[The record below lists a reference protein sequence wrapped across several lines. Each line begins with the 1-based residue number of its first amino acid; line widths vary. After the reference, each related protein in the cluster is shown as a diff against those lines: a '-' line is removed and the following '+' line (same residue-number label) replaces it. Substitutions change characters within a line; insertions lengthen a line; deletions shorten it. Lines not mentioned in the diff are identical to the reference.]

1 MGNPNHPKPHC
12 AWKVLLYRTKSN
24 GFSKVFAR
32 GRRNGAAGASRKIVA
47 DILRPRNRISRWN
60 CRVFARDTGHANIK
74 RRDHYDNHHDPLND
88 PRHDPFDIAR
98 CTDDCSVGGIQ
109 PSLCRATCFDN
120 SRGHVCQDAY
130 EGSQQSCVLYWA
142 SFDLLRPNLHAPWS
156 SRFSDADAVC
166 AGRL

>member
-1 MGNPNHPKPHC
+1 MGIPNHPKPTIHKRYSHT
-12 AWKVLLYRTKSN
+12 ARSQKDSPR
-24 GFSKVFAR
+24 FSP
-32 GRRNGAAGASRKIVA
+32 AAGATVRQGRHEKLLPISCALAIAFIGGIVGYSPA
-47 DILRPRNRISRWN
+47 TLDMRIPSDEIINDNRHDPRN
-60 CRVFARDTGHANIK
+60 
-74 RRDHYDNHHDPLND
+74 DPG
-88 PRHDPFDIAR
+88 HDPFDITR
-98 CTDDCSVGGIQ
+98 CTDDCSVCGIQ

-120 SRGHVCQDAY
+120 SLGHVCQDAY